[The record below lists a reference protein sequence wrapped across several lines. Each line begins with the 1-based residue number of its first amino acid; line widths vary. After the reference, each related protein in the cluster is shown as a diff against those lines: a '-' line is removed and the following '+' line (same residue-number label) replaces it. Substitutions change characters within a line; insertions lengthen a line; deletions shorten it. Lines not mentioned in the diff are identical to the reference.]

1 MTGFR
6 RFVLRLLFA
15 GLCLTAGFAAAQG
28 YPSKPIRLIIPFP
41 PGGSTD
47 LVANSIRPVLSER
60 LGQQI
65 VAEYKGGAGGSIG
78 TAEAARAAPDGYTI
92 LIVWDTHAINHH
104 LYKVQYDFSKSF
116 DPIALL
122 LEAPGLLVA
131 HPSFAPSSAKE
142 LIDFAKAN
150 PGKVTVGIVGA
161 GSSSHLAAFQFGQL
175 TGTQLTIVN
184 YKGGG
189 PLINDI
195 LGGHVNL
202 VFGSLPL
209 FEQHVRSGKLKAL
222 AILSKTRV
230 PQFPD
235 LPPAGETVPGFEL
248 KTWFGLLAPAGLPKE
263 VLARLNREVRRALAD
278 PRVNEKLVSRGFRVS
293 AGTPEAFAEFLN
305 RESEA
310 ARRLVKAANIT
321 VQ

>member
-1 MTGFR
+1 MRRWLTG
-6 RFVLRLLFA
+6 VALALF
-15 GLCLTAGFAAAQG
+15 CLAAGFAAAQG

-47 LVANSIRPVLSER
+47 LVASSIRPALSEL

-116 DPIALL
+116 DPITLL
-122 LEAPGLLVA
+122 LQAPGLLVA
-131 HPSFAPSSAKE
+131 HPSFAPSSTKE

-150 PGKVTVGIVGA
+150 PGKASVGIVGV
-161 GSSSHLAAFQFGQL
+161 GSSGHLAAFQFGQL
-175 TGTQLTIVN
+175 TGTQLTTVN

-278 PRVNEKLVSRGFRVS
+278 PRVNEKLVSRGFVVS
-293 AGTPEAFAEFLN
+293 AGTTEAFADFLN

-310 ARRLVKAANIT
+310 AGRLVKAANIT